1 MAHFN
6 ISTHETGCIKPAPL
20 RIFTHLRG
28 LGAQAQKLTTTVLR
42 WYQGRVLMADLNEHL
57 LRDGGLERDHNGMHP
72 VIRRRPRE
80 TAPFLN
86 RTPRS

>member
-28 LGAQAQKLTTTVLR
+28 LGTRAQKRATTLLR
-42 WYQGRVLMADLNEHL
+42 WYQGRVLMADLNDRL
-57 LRDGGLERDHNGMHP
+57 LRDGGLERDHDGTRH
-72 VIRRRPRE
+72 VIHRRLPE
-80 TAPFLN
+80 TGHFLS